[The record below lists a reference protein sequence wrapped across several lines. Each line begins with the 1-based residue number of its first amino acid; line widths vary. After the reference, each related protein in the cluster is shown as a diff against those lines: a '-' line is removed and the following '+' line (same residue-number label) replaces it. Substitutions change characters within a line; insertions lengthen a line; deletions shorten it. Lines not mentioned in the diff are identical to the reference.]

1 MRNSA
6 TDSHGRRCE
15 IKLVDGFNEVLALTV
30 PSAELMANSNV
41 ERHGPSK
48 LVVEKRSRIVQND
61 VLLCCFTLFSS
72 LRHSNQARFSANC
85 DI

>member
-15 IKLVDGFNEVLALTV
+15 VKLVDGFNEVLALTV

-61 VLLCCFTLFSS
+61 VFLCILSC
-72 LRHSNQARFSANC
+72 RHRIFHQL
-85 DI
+85 